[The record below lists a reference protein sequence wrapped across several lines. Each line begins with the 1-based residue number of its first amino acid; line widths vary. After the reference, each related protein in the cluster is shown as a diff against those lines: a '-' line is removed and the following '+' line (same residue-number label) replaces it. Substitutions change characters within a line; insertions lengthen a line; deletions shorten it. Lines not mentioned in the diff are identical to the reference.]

1 MTKSTY
7 NIVVHEYNAGVIL
20 MATGVTGN
28 SFLVAFQLN
37 SEQCSFTYRYT
48 KNHII
53 TTYHISVHHP
63 IPKTAHVELW
73 F

>member
-1 MTKSTY
+1 
-7 NIVVHEYNAGVIL
+7 
-20 MATGVTGN
+20 MAMGVTGN

-37 SEQCSFTYRYT
+37 SEQCSFTYLYT